1 MSLGLQGLQDKELKV
16 WEDTFCGRCYKS
28 YRSHKSGRFDNIN
41 FDLIYGIP
49 GQTITDW
56 MHCLQQAIDY
66 QPHHISMYLLQLEP
80 QVPMSRAIAAGQLA
94 LPEEAEV
101 EAMYYRAV
109 DSLHDKGL
117 KQYEISNFARDG
129 YACRHNLRYW
139 QFGEYLGFG
148 AAAVSRLG
156 GLRWM
161 NAADLIFIPG

>member
-1 MSLGLQGLQDKELKV
+1 
-16 WEDTFCGRCYKS
+16 
-28 YRSHKSGRFDNIN
+28 
-41 FDLIYGIP
+41 
-49 GQTITDW
+49 
-56 MHCLQQAIDY
+56 
-66 QPHHISMYLLQLEP
+66 
-80 QVPMSRAIAAGQLA
+80 
-94 LPEEAEV
+94 
-101 EAMYYRAV
+101 MYYRAV

-161 NAADLIFIPG
+161 NAADLNIYMAREPNRASSGQIVLEDMTPRQQALEAYDNGAAAHQQG